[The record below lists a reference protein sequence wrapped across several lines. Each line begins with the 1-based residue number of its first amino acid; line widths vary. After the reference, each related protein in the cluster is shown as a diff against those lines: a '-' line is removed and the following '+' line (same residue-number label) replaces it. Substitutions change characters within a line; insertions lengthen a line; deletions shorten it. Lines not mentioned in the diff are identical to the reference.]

1 MFSTK
6 IATTLSKTSNPMGD
20 RLLTEY
26 MSNILCFVNSSKH
39 SITNSWH
46 LLKGTKISSLM
57 PKGPLMGS
65 CAIVQRGLLFPKYP
79 VTQFSNL
86 SGMSLLFAGPSYFL
100 HQCNIQIC
108 TRPSHCDARDNIFD
122 TKACNLKNILRT
134 DIMYC
139 FSYQRY
145 SLAPLY
151 HFWAM

>member
-1 MFSTK
+1 
-6 IATTLSKTSNPMGD
+6 
-20 RLLTEY
+20 
-26 MSNILCFVNSSKH
+26 MSNILWFVNSLKF

-134 DIMYC
+134 DQGLFQPC
-139 FSYQRY
+139 VLPSYGRVITDWDAFYASHLIVFKNLQMQ
-145 SLAPLY
+145 
-151 HFWAM
+151 WKW